1 MNRPPSA
8 ALDDAV
14 AAFVADLVP
23 EVEAL
28 ASSVARIDT
37 SGLRSYVVVDAYNL
51 SCGFIDA
58 DGLHTDDELWA
69 LIGAFGPRM
78 KTGLARATPRE
89 LRDSGLVA
97 GSRSYLERPSTL
109 LDILVRSDA
118 RDGGGRTGIYARR
131 AAQIGHAVASLDL
144 LPSRTELDAIE
155 RFRAM
160 VQRTLDAA
168 RAGSAPWPAA
178 GGSTLLSQPSGG
190 PVADAGAA
198 LPAGPAPRGTA
209 GRARRPHRPA
219 RGQAR
224 GPPGGQPAARATDSP
239 RARPPGARGQ
249 PSPDLHGQPRDGED
263 HRARLLAQI
272 YRTLGV
278 VERGH
283 LVETDRS
290 GLVAG
295 FVGQTAGRVVAA
307 FDRADE
313 GVLLIDE
320 AYSLTRGG
328 ENDFGREAID
338 MIVKLV
344 EDRRERLVVILAGYP
359 EEMAALVDANPGMRS
374 RFPRTIHF
382 PDYSDEELLASSRR
396 SAARAATSSTTP
408 AAGRCW
414 TGSPPSPET
423 PGSAT
428 GGWRGTCSRRRWPT
442 RRPGW
447 WPGTSPA
454 TRSSPRS
461 PPPTFPRWSAPSAT
475 TRGSPRGAWRE
486 GRRSP
491 RRCGR
496 VDRGGDP
503 HPRRPRRRRRQRGG
517 TSAGSGTTWCAPGA
531 GRCLR
536 RAGGRRDRAS
546 GGGVG
551 HRRAAGER

>member
-1 MNRPPSA
+1 VNQPPSA

-14 AAFVADLVP
+14 AAFVADVVP

-28 ASSVARIDT
+28 ADSASGIDGAR
-37 SGLRSYVVVDAYNL
+37 LRSYVVVDAYNL

-69 LIGAFGPRM
+69 LIAAFGPRM
-78 KTGLARATPRE
+78 RTGLARATPGE
-89 LRDSGLVA
+89 LRDAGLLA

-109 LDILVRSDA
+109 LDILVHSDA
-118 RDGGGRTGIYARR
+118 RDGGSRTAIYARR

-160 VQRTLDAA
+160 VQRALEAA
-168 RAGSAPWPAA
+168 QAGTDQAGPRAAPA
-178 GGSTLLSQPSGG
+178 T
-190 PVADAGAA
+190 V
-198 LPAGPAPRGTA
+198 AGPAEGLSPDTDA
-209 GRARRPHRPA
+209 TL
-219 RGQAR
+219 
-224 GPPGGQPAARATDSP
+224 PAARPLEELLAELDALIGLREVKHEVHLVANLLRVQQIRRERDLPVLEASRHLIFTGN
-239 RARPPGARGQ
+239 PGTGKTTV
-249 PSPDLHGQPRDGED
+249 
-263 HRARLLAQI
+263 ARLLAQI

-278 VERGH
+278 VQRGH

-328 ENDFGREAID
+328 AEDFGREAID

-382 PDYSDEELLASSRR
+382 PDYSNEELLAIFEAIGAEGRYQLDDAGHR
-396 SAARAATSSTTP
+396 AVRDWFAAQPRDAGFGNGRLARNLFEAAV
-408 AAGRCW
+408 ANQ
-414 TGSPPSPET
+414 
-423 PGSAT
+423 
-428 GGWRGTCSRRRWPT
+428 
-442 RRPGW
+442 
-447 WPGTSPA
+447 A
-454 TRSSPRS
+454 TRLVARDQPSDEELTTLTAADIPAVER
-461 PPPTFPRWSAPSAT
+461 ASAT
-475 TRGSPRGAWRE
+475 TTGA
-486 GRRSP
+486 
-491 RRCGR
+491 
-496 VDRGGDP
+496 
-503 HPRRPRRRRRQRGG
+503 RQRG
-517 TSAGSGTTWCAPGA
+517 TA
-531 GRCLR
+531 
-536 RAGGRRDRAS
+536 
-546 GGGVG
+546 
-551 HRRAAGER
+551 

>member
-1 MNRPPSA
+1 VNRPPSA

-14 AAFVADLVP
+14 AAFVADVVP

-28 ASSVARIDT
+28 ADSVSGIDG
-37 SGLRSYVVVDAYNL
+37 SRLRSYVVVDAYNL

-69 LIGAFGPRM
+69 LIAAFGPRM
-78 KTGLARATPRE
+78 KTGLARATPSE
-89 LRDSGLVA
+89 LRDSGLLA

-109 LDILVRSDA
+109 LDILVHSDA
-118 RDGGGRTGIYARR
+118 RDGGSRTAIYARR

-160 VQRTLDAA
+160 VQRTLEAA
-168 RAGSAPWPAA
+168 RAGADQAGPRAAPTAAA
-178 GGSTLLSQPSGG
+178 GPAEGLSP
-190 PVADAGAA
+190 DTDTA
-198 LPAGPAPRGTA
+198 LPA
-209 GRARRPHRPA
+209 
-219 RGQAR
+219 
-224 GPPGGQPAARATDSP
+224 
-239 RARPPGARGQ
+239 ARPLEELLAELDALIGLREVKHEVHLVANLLRVQQIRRERDLPVLEASRHLIFTGNPGTGKTTV
-249 PSPDLHGQPRDGED
+249 
-263 HRARLLAQI
+263 ARLLAQI

-295 FVGQTAGRVVAA
+295 FVGQTAGRVVGA

-328 ENDFGREAID
+328 AEDFGREAID

-382 PDYSDEELLASSRR
+382 PDYSNEELLAIFEAIGAEGRYQLDD
-396 SAARAATSSTTP
+396 
-408 AAGRCW
+408 AGRRAVLDW
-414 TGSPPSPET
+414 FAAQPRDAGFGNGRLARNLFE
-423 PGSAT
+423 AAVANQ
-428 GGWRGTCSRRRWPT
+428 
-442 RRPGW
+442 
-447 WPGTSPA
+447 A
-454 TRSSPRS
+454 TRLVARDQPSDEELTTLTTADIPAVER
-461 PPPTFPRWSAPSAT
+461 ASAT
-475 TRGSPRGAWRE
+475 TTGT
-486 GRRSP
+486 
-491 RRCGR
+491 
-496 VDRGGDP
+496 
-503 HPRRPRRRRRQRGG
+503 RQRGM
-517 TSAGSGTTWCAPGA
+517 A
-531 GRCLR
+531 
-536 RAGGRRDRAS
+536 
-546 GGGVG
+546 
-551 HRRAAGER
+551 